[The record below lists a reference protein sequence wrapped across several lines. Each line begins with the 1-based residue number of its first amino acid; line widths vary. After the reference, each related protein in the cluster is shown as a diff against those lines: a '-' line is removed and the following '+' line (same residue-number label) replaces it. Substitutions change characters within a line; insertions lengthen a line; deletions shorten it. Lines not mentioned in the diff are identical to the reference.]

1 MWEGAVL
8 RQFLS
13 GGLVDVVIRPVRLFV
28 DEPLL
33 VVQQRV
39 EQDETLHPIGVPGS
53 EEGGD
58 STGEAGPDQRGGRPG
73 TLRGDAV
80 NGHPDVVGNCAEREI
95 LLPAIALP
103 VPAEGEPRGC
113 DPGCGQ
119 SGGQSGEEATLL
131 AGDTAAVYQDGDGT
145 RRL

>member
-33 VVQQRV
+33 VIQQGV

-80 NGHPDVVGNCAEREI
+80 DGHPDVVGNCAEREI
-95 LLPAIALP
+95 LLPAIALT
-103 VPAEGEPRGC
+103 VPAEVEPERC
-113 DPGCGQ
+113 DPGSGQ
-119 SGGQSGEEATLL
+119 SGGQSGEETTLL
-131 AGDTAAVYQDGDGT
+131 AGDT
-145 RRL
+145 